1 MLLHVTAEAMR
12 KRFAT
17 DLTCIALEH
26 CSLVG
31 AEVVETPRATLKEW
45 FLPLELR
52 SQKLLFDVGDDAE
65 NVFGLAPTVD
75 MSLIVRNLKSTV
87 ATDSGD
93 KMQPLPP
100 FDLAKSDITHF
111 DARKRK
117 MQSASR
123 GAIRLD
129 RGHGHKLPAFD
140 ATLHRIAM
148 RTKLHE

>member
-65 NVFGLAPTVD
+65 NVFGFAPTVD
-75 MSLIVRNLKSTV
+75 VTFVVRNLKSTV
-87 ATDSGD
+87 ATDSSD
-93 KMQPLPP
+93 EMQPLSA
-100 FDLAKSDITHF
+100 FDLAESDVSDL
-111 DARKRK
+111 DARKGQ
-117 MQSASR
+117 MQHAAR
-123 GAIRLD
+123 RTLGFDGRD
-129 RGHGHKLPAFD
+129 RHQLTAFD
-140 ATLHRIAM
+140 ATLHGIAV
-148 RTKLHE
+148 RPKLHE